1 MLENILSDPTEL
13 LKCGLLFCRFIS
25 IRSALVCGPSEF
37 YVGPGTGGK
46 ITRMIAAADKI
57 LSLAE
62 EVAHGIENA
71 ARAVS
76 K

>member
-1 MLENILSDPTEL
+1 M
-13 LKCGLLFCRFIS
+13 
-25 IRSALVCGPSEF
+25 VCGPSEF

-46 ITRMIAAADKI
+46 ITRMIADADKI

-62 EVAHGIENA
+62 EVAYVIENA
-71 ARAVS
+71 ARTVS